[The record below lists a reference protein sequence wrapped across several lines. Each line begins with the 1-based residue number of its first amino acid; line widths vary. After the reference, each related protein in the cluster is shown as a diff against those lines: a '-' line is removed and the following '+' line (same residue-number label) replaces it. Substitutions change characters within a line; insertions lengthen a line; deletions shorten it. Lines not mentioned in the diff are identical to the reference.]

1 MKHPFIPEDAPF
13 TGDQKSWIAGFKA
26 GLESAKLIASENVSS
41 ITDSTDADTP
51 TVNILYGTQTGNAEG
66 LAMDAADIAKSN
78 GINPVVNGLD
88 DISIDDFSSMQ
99 NVIVSIATYGEG
111 EMPDNAQLFWEALS
125 SEGMNQLPNM
135 NFAVLALGDTGYDEF
150 CQAGKL
156 LDKRLEELG
165 ATRLVDRID
174 CDVDYEDFAEEWLNK
189 TIPLTSKN
197 KNHKINSSYGGINDE
212 LKKLKISKP
221 TIKDISNVVCSIRK
235 RKLPDPKIIGNAGSF
250 FKNPVVKK
258 DKLEWIKKYFND
270 VPSYKLDDKNYK
282 IPAAWLIES
291 AGLKGK
297 ELDGFGIHKTQP
309 LVLVNYGGAKGEDI
323 YKLSL
328 SIKEIIFKIFKIE
341 LETEVNII

>member
-1 MKHPFIPEDAPF
+1 MIRKNISLKKYNSFNIDVNAKEFVEVNSKDELIE
-13 TGDQKSWIAGFKA
+13 IANKT
-26 GLESAKLIASENVSS
+26 KDKNVLYLGGGS
-41 ITDSTDADTP
+41 
-51 TVNILYGTQTGNAEG
+51 NILFTRDFEGIVIHLNIKGVQFEKTNSDQTVVQANAGENWNNFVEFCIKNNLGGIENLSMIPGNVGSAPVQNIGAYGVELKDVFLTCEVFN
-66 LAMDAADIAKSN
+66 KN
-78 GINPVVNGLD
+78 
-88 DISIDDFSSMQ
+88 DFSIKTY
-99 NVIVSIATYGEG
+99 NLEDCKFGYRNSIFKE
-111 EMPDNAQLFWEALS
+111 NKSLIILS
-125 SEGMNQLPNM
+125 LR
-135 NFAVLALGDTGYDEF
+135 L
-150 CQAGKL
+150 KL
-156 LDKRLEELG
+156 
-165 ATRLVDRID
+165 
-174 CDVDYEDFAEEWLNK
+174 
-189 TIPLTSKN
+189 KN

-309 LVLVNYGGAKGEDI
+309 LVLVNYGGARGEDI

>member
-1 MKHPFIPEDAPF
+1 MIRKNISLKKYNSFNIDVNAKEFVEVNSKDELIE
-13 TGDQKSWIAGFKA
+13 IANKT
-26 GLESAKLIASENVSS
+26 KDKNVLYLGGGS
-41 ITDSTDADTP
+41 
-51 TVNILYGTQTGNAEG
+51 NILFTRDFDGIVIHLNIKGVQFEKTNSDQTVVQANAGENWNNFVEFCIKNNLGGIENLSMIPGNVGSAPVQNIGAYGVELKDVFLTCEVFN
-66 LAMDAADIAKSN
+66 KN
-78 GINPVVNGLD
+78 
-88 DISIDDFSSMQ
+88 DFSIKTY
-99 NVIVSIATYGEG
+99 NLEDCKFEYRNSIFKE
-111 EMPDNAQLFWEALS
+111 NKNLIILS
-125 SEGMNQLPNM
+125 LR
-135 NFAVLALGDTGYDEF
+135 L
-150 CQAGKL
+150 KL
-156 LDKRLEELG
+156 R
-165 ATRLVDRID
+165 
-174 CDVDYEDFAEEWLNK
+174 
-189 TIPLTSKN
+189 N

-235 RKLPDPKIIGNAGSF
+235 RKLPDPKKIGNAGSF

>member
-1 MKHPFIPEDAPF
+1 MIRKNISLKKYNSFNIDVNAKEFVEVNSKDELIE
-13 TGDQKSWIAGFKA
+13 IANKT
-26 GLESAKLIASENVSS
+26 KDKNVLYLGGGS
-41 ITDSTDADTP
+41 
-51 TVNILYGTQTGNAEG
+51 NILFTRDFDGIVIHLNIKGVQFEKTNSDETVVQANAGENWNNFVEFCIKNNLGGIENLSMIPGNVGSAPVQNIGAYGVELKDVFLTCEVFN
-66 LAMDAADIAKSN
+66 KN
-78 GINPVVNGLD
+78 
-88 DISIDDFSSMQ
+88 DFSIKTY
-99 NVIVSIATYGEG
+99 NLEDCKFEYRNSIFKE
-111 EMPDNAQLFWEALS
+111 NKNLIILS
-125 SEGMNQLPNM
+125 VRL
-135 NFAVLALGDTGYDEF
+135 
-150 CQAGKL
+150 KL
-156 LDKRLEELG
+156 R
-165 ATRLVDRID
+165 
-174 CDVDYEDFAEEWLNK
+174 
-189 TIPLTSKN
+189 N

-309 LVLVNYGGAKGEDI
+309 LVLVNYGGARGEDI

-328 SIKEIIFKIFKIE
+328 SIKEIIFKIFKIK

>member
-1 MKHPFIPEDAPF
+1 MIRKNISLKKYNSFNIDVNAKEFVEVNSKDELIE
-13 TGDQKSWIAGFKA
+13 IANRTKD
-26 GLESAKLIASENVSS
+26 KNVLYLGGGS
-41 ITDSTDADTP
+41 
-51 TVNILYGTQTGNAEG
+51 NILFTRDFDGIVIHLNIKGVQFEKTNSDQTVVQANA
-66 LAMDAADIAKSN
+66 
-78 GINPVVNGLD
+78 
-88 DISIDDFSSMQ
+88 
-99 NVIVSIATYGEG
+99 GE
-111 EMPDNAQLFWEALS
+111 NW
-125 SEGMNQLPNM
+125 N
-135 NFAVLALGDTGYDEF
+135 NFVEF
-150 CQAGKL
+150 CIKNNLGGIENLSMIPGNVGSAPVQNIGAYGVELKDVFLTCEVFNKNDLSIKIYNLEDCKFEYRNSIFKENKNLIILSVRLKL
-156 LDKRLEELG
+156 
-165 ATRLVDRID
+165 
-174 CDVDYEDFAEEWLNK
+174 
-189 TIPLTSKN
+189 KN

-235 RKLPDPKIIGNAGSF
+235 RKLPDPKKIGNAGSF

-297 ELDGFGIHKTQP
+297 ELNGFGIHKTQP

-323 YKLSL
+323 YKLSV

>member
-1 MKHPFIPEDAPF
+1 MIRKNISLKKYNSFNIDVNAKEFVEVNSKDELIE
-13 TGDQKSWIAGFKA
+13 IANRTKD
-26 GLESAKLIASENVSS
+26 KNVLYLGGGS
-41 ITDSTDADTP
+41 
-51 TVNILYGTQTGNAEG
+51 NILFTSDFDGIVIHLNIKGVQFEKTNSDETVVQANAGENWNNFVEFCIKNNLGGIENLSMIPGNVGSAPVQNIGAYGVELKDVFLTCEVFN
-66 LAMDAADIAKSN
+66 KN
-78 GINPVVNGLD
+78 
-88 DISIDDFSSMQ
+88 DFSIKTY
-99 NVIVSIATYGEG
+99 NLEDCKFDYRNSIFKE
-111 EMPDNAQLFWEALS
+111 NKNLIILS
-125 SEGMNQLPNM
+125 VRL
-135 NFAVLALGDTGYDEF
+135 
-150 CQAGKL
+150 KL
-156 LDKRLEELG
+156 
-165 ATRLVDRID
+165 
-174 CDVDYEDFAEEWLNK
+174 
-189 TIPLTSKN
+189 KN

-235 RKLPDPKIIGNAGSF
+235 RKLPDPKKIGNAGSF

-297 ELDGFGIHKTQP
+297 ELDGFGVHKTQP
-309 LVLVNYGGAKGEDI
+309 LVLVNYGGAKGDDI

>member
-1 MKHPFIPEDAPF
+1 MIRKNISLKKYNSFNIDVNTKEFVEVNSKDELIE
-13 TGDQKSWIAGFKA
+13 IANKT
-26 GLESAKLIASENVSS
+26 KDKNVLYLGGGS
-41 ITDSTDADTP
+41 
-51 TVNILYGTQTGNAEG
+51 NILFTRDFDGIVIHLNIKGVQFEKTNSDETVVQANAGENWNNFVEFCIKNNLGGIENLSMIPGNVGSAPVQNIGAYGVELKDVFLTCEVFN
-66 LAMDAADIAKSN
+66 KN
-78 GINPVVNGLD
+78 
-88 DISIDDFSSMQ
+88 DFSIKTY
-99 NVIVSIATYGEG
+99 NLEDCKFEYRNSIFKE
-111 EMPDNAQLFWEALS
+111 NKNLIILS
-125 SEGMNQLPNM
+125 VRL
-135 NFAVLALGDTGYDEF
+135 
-150 CQAGKL
+150 KL
-156 LDKRLEELG
+156 R
-165 ATRLVDRID
+165 
-174 CDVDYEDFAEEWLNK
+174 
-189 TIPLTSKN
+189 N

-212 LKKLKISKP
+212 LKKFKISKP

-297 ELDGFGIHKTQP
+297 ELDGFGVHKTQP
-309 LVLVNYGGAKGEDI
+309 LVLVNYGGAKGDDI

>member
-1 MKHPFIPEDAPF
+1 MIRKNISLKKYNSFNIDVNAKEFVEVNSKDELIE
-13 TGDQKSWIAGFKA
+13 IANRTKD
-26 GLESAKLIASENVSS
+26 KNVLYLGGGS
-41 ITDSTDADTP
+41 
-51 TVNILYGTQTGNAEG
+51 NILFTRDFDGIVIHLNIKGVEFEKTNSDQTVVQANAGENWNNFVEFCIKNNLGGIENLSMIPGNVGSAPVQNIGAYGVELKDVFLTCEVFN
-66 LAMDAADIAKSN
+66 KN
-78 GINPVVNGLD
+78 
-88 DISIDDFSSMQ
+88 DFSIKTY
-99 NVIVSIATYGEG
+99 NLEDCKFEYRNSIFKE
-111 EMPDNAQLFWEALS
+111 NKNLIILS
-125 SEGMNQLPNM
+125 VRL
-135 NFAVLALGDTGYDEF
+135 
-150 CQAGKL
+150 KL
-156 LDKRLEELG
+156 R
-165 ATRLVDRID
+165 
-174 CDVDYEDFAEEWLNK
+174 
-189 TIPLTSKN
+189 N

-309 LVLVNYGGAKGEDI
+309 LVLVNYGGAKGDDI

>member
-1 MKHPFIPEDAPF
+1 MIRKNISLKKYNSFNIDVNAKEFVEVNSRDELIE
-13 TGDQKSWIAGFKA
+13 IAKRT
-26 GLESAKLIASENVSS
+26 KDKNVLYLGGGS
-41 ITDSTDADTP
+41 
-51 TVNILYGTQTGNAEG
+51 NILFTRDFDGIVIHLNIKGVQFEKTNSDETVVQANAGENWNNFVEFCIKNNLGGIENLSMIPGNVGSAPVQNIGAYGVELKDVFLTCEVFN
-66 LAMDAADIAKSN
+66 KN
-78 GINPVVNGLD
+78 
-88 DISIDDFSSMQ
+88 DFSIKTY
-99 NVIVSIATYGEG
+99 NLEDCKFEYRNSIFKE
-111 EMPDNAQLFWEALS
+111 NKNLIILS
-125 SEGMNQLPNM
+125 VRL
-135 NFAVLALGDTGYDEF
+135 
-150 CQAGKL
+150 KL
-156 LDKRLEELG
+156 
-165 ATRLVDRID
+165 
-174 CDVDYEDFAEEWLNK
+174 
-189 TIPLTSKN
+189 KN
-197 KNHKINSSYGGINDE
+197 RNHKINSSYGGINDE

-309 LVLVNYGGAKGEDI
+309 LVLVNYGGARGEDI

>member
-1 MKHPFIPEDAPF
+1 MIRKNISLKKYNSFNIDVN
-13 TGDQKSWIAGFKA
+13 
-26 GLESAKLIASENVSS
+26 AKEFVEVNSQDELIEIASKTKDKNVLYLGGGS
-41 ITDSTDADTP
+41 
-51 TVNILYGTQTGNAEG
+51 NILFTRDFDGIVIHLNIKGVQFEKTNSDETVVQANAGENWNNFVEFCIKNNLGGIENLSMIPGNVGSAPVQNIGAYGVELKDVFLTCEVFN
-66 LAMDAADIAKSN
+66 KN
-78 GINPVVNGLD
+78 
-88 DISIDDFSSMQ
+88 DFSIKTY
-99 NVIVSIATYGEG
+99 NLEDCKFEYRNSIFKE
-111 EMPDNAQLFWEALS
+111 NKSLIILS
-125 SEGMNQLPNM
+125 LR
-135 NFAVLALGDTGYDEF
+135 L
-150 CQAGKL
+150 KL
-156 LDKRLEELG
+156 
-165 ATRLVDRID
+165 
-174 CDVDYEDFAEEWLNK
+174 
-189 TIPLTSKN
+189 KN

-221 TIKDISNVVCSIRK
+221 TIKDISNVICSIRK
-235 RKLPDPKIIGNAGSF
+235 RKLPDPKKIGNAGSL

>member
-1 MKHPFIPEDAPF
+1 MIRKNISLKKYNSFNIDVNAKEFVEVNSKDELIE
-13 TGDQKSWIAGFKA
+13 IANRTKD
-26 GLESAKLIASENVSS
+26 KNVLYLGGGS
-41 ITDSTDADTP
+41 
-51 TVNILYGTQTGNAEG
+51 NILFTRDFDGIVIHLNIKGVQFEKTNSDETVVQANAGENWSNFVEFCIKNNLGGIENFSMIPGNVGSAPVQNIGAYGVELKDVFLTCEVFN
-66 LAMDAADIAKSN
+66 KN
-78 GINPVVNGLD
+78 
-88 DISIDDFSSMQ
+88 DFSIKTY
-99 NVIVSIATYGEG
+99 NLEDCKFEYRNSIFKE
-111 EMPDNAQLFWEALS
+111 NKNLIILS
-125 SEGMNQLPNM
+125 VRL
-135 NFAVLALGDTGYDEF
+135 
-150 CQAGKL
+150 KL
-156 LDKRLEELG
+156 
-165 ATRLVDRID
+165 
-174 CDVDYEDFAEEWLNK
+174 
-189 TIPLTSKN
+189 KN
-197 KNHKINSSYGGINDE
+197 KNHQINSSYGGINDE

-235 RKLPDPKIIGNAGSF
+235 RKLPDPKKIGNAGSF

-258 DKLEWIKKYFND
+258 DKLEWIKKYFDD

>member
-1 MKHPFIPEDAPF
+1 MIRKNISLKKYNSFNIDVNAKEFVEVNSKDELIE
-13 TGDQKSWIAGFKA
+13 IANRTKD
-26 GLESAKLIASENVSS
+26 KNVLYLGGGS
-41 ITDSTDADTP
+41 
-51 TVNILYGTQTGNAEG
+51 NILFTRDFDGIVIHLNIKGVQFEKTNSDETVVEANA
-66 LAMDAADIAKSN
+66 
-78 GINPVVNGLD
+78 
-88 DISIDDFSSMQ
+88 
-99 NVIVSIATYGEG
+99 GE
-111 EMPDNAQLFWEALS
+111 NW
-125 SEGMNQLPNM
+125 N
-135 NFAVLALGDTGYDEF
+135 NFVEF
-150 CQAGKL
+150 CIKNNLGGIENLSMIPGNVGSAPVQNIGAYGVELKDVFLSCEVFNKNDLSIKTYNLEDCKFEYRNSIFKENKNLIILSVRLKL
-156 LDKRLEELG
+156 
-165 ATRLVDRID
+165 
-174 CDVDYEDFAEEWLNK
+174 
-189 TIPLTSKN
+189 KN

-235 RKLPDPKIIGNAGSF
+235 RKLPDPKKIGNAGSF

-309 LVLVNYGGAKGEDI
+309 LVLVNYGGAKGDDI

>member
-1 MKHPFIPEDAPF
+1 MIRKNISLKKYNSFNIDVNAKEFVEVNSKDELIE
-13 TGDQKSWIAGFKA
+13 IANRTKD
-26 GLESAKLIASENVSS
+26 KNVLYLGGGS
-41 ITDSTDADTP
+41 
-51 TVNILYGTQTGNAEG
+51 NILFTRDFDGIVIHLNIKGVQFEKTNSDETVVQANAGENWNNFVEFCIKNNLGGIENLSMIPGNVGSAPVQNIGAYGVELKDVFLTCEVFN
-66 LAMDAADIAKSN
+66 KN
-78 GINPVVNGLD
+78 
-88 DISIDDFSSMQ
+88 DFSIKTY
-99 NVIVSIATYGEG
+99 NLEDCKFEYRNSIFKE
-111 EMPDNAQLFWEALS
+111 NKNLIILS
-125 SEGMNQLPNM
+125 VRL
-135 NFAVLALGDTGYDEF
+135 
-150 CQAGKL
+150 KL
-156 LDKRLEELG
+156 
-165 ATRLVDRID
+165 
-174 CDVDYEDFAEEWLNK
+174 
-189 TIPLTSKN
+189 KN

-235 RKLPDPKIIGNAGSF
+235 RKLPDPKKIGNAGSF

-297 ELDGFGIHKTQP
+297 ELNGFGIHKTQP
-309 LVLVNYGGAKGEDI
+309 LVLVNYGGARGEDI

>member
-1 MKHPFIPEDAPF
+1 MVQANAGENWNNFVEFCIKNNLGGIENLSMIPGNVGSAPV
-13 TGDQKSWIAGFKA
+13 Q
-26 GLESAKLIASENVSS
+26 
-41 ITDSTDADTP
+41 
-51 TVNILYGTQTGNAEG
+51 NIGAYGVELKDVFLTCEVFN
-66 LAMDAADIAKSN
+66 KN
-78 GINPVVNGLD
+78 
-88 DISIDDFSSMQ
+88 DFSIKTY
-99 NVIVSIATYGEG
+99 NLEDCKFDYRNSIFKE
-111 EMPDNAQLFWEALS
+111 NKNLIILS
-125 SEGMNQLPNM
+125 VRL
-135 NFAVLALGDTGYDEF
+135 
-150 CQAGKL
+150 KL
-156 LDKRLEELG
+156 
-165 ATRLVDRID
+165 
-174 CDVDYEDFAEEWLNK
+174 
-189 TIPLTSKN
+189 KN

-235 RKLPDPKIIGNAGSF
+235 RKLPDPKKIGNAGSF

-309 LVLVNYGGAKGEDI
+309 LVLVNYGGAKGDDI

>member
-1 MKHPFIPEDAPF
+1 MIRKNISLKKYNSFNIDVNAKEFVEVNSKDELIE
-13 TGDQKSWIAGFKA
+13 IANRTKD
-26 GLESAKLIASENVSS
+26 KNVLYLGGGS
-41 ITDSTDADTP
+41 
-51 TVNILYGTQTGNAEG
+51 NILFTRDFDGIVIHLNIKGVQFEKTNSDQTVVQANAGENWNNFVEFCIKNNLGGIENLSMIPGNVGSAPVQNIGAYGVELKDVFLTCEVFN
-66 LAMDAADIAKSN
+66 KN
-78 GINPVVNGLD
+78 
-88 DISIDDFSSMQ
+88 DFSIKTY
-99 NVIVSIATYGEG
+99 NLEDCKFEYRNSIFKE
-111 EMPDNAQLFWEALS
+111 NKNLIILS
-125 SEGMNQLPNM
+125 VRL
-135 NFAVLALGDTGYDEF
+135 
-150 CQAGKL
+150 KL
-156 LDKRLEELG
+156 R
-165 ATRLVDRID
+165 
-174 CDVDYEDFAEEWLNK
+174 
-189 TIPLTSKN
+189 N

-235 RKLPDPKIIGNAGSF
+235 RKLPDPKKIGNAGSF

-309 LVLVNYGGAKGEDI
+309 LVLVNYGGARGEDI

>member
-1 MKHPFIPEDAPF
+1 MIRKNISLKKYNSFNIDVNAKEFVEVNSKDELIE
-13 TGDQKSWIAGFKA
+13 IANKT
-26 GLESAKLIASENVSS
+26 KDKNVLYLGGGS
-41 ITDSTDADTP
+41 
-51 TVNILYGTQTGNAEG
+51 NILFTRDFDGIVIHLNIKGIQCEKTNSDETVVKANAGENWNNFVEFCIKNNLGGIENLSMIPGNVGSAPVQNIGAYGVELKDVFLSCEVFN
-66 LAMDAADIAKSN
+66 KN
-78 GINPVVNGLD
+78 
-88 DISIDDFSSMQ
+88 DFSIKTYYLEDCKFEYR
-99 NVIVSIATYGEG
+99 NSIFKE
-111 EMPDNAQLFWEALS
+111 NKNLIILS
-125 SEGMNQLPNM
+125 IRL
-135 NFAVLALGDTGYDEF
+135 
-150 CQAGKL
+150 KL
-156 LDKRLEELG
+156 
-165 ATRLVDRID
+165 
-174 CDVDYEDFAEEWLNK
+174 
-189 TIPLTSKN
+189 KN
-197 KNHKINSSYGGINDE
+197 KNHKINSSYGGITDE

-221 TIKDISNVVCSIRK
+221 KIKDISNVVCSIRK
-235 RKLPDPKIIGNAGSF
+235 RKLPDPKKIGNAGSF

-270 VPSYKLDDKNYK
+270 VPSYKLDNKNYK

>member
-1 MKHPFIPEDAPF
+1 MIRKNISLKKYNSFNIDVNAKEFVEVNSRDELIE
-13 TGDQKSWIAGFKA
+13 IANRTKD
-26 GLESAKLIASENVSS
+26 KNVLYLGGGS
-41 ITDSTDADTP
+41 
-51 TVNILYGTQTGNAEG
+51 NILFTRDFDGIVIHLNIKGVQFEKINSAETVVQANAGENWNNFVEFCIKNNLGGIENLSMIPGNVGSAPVQNIGAYGVELKDVFLTCEVFN
-66 LAMDAADIAKSN
+66 KN
-78 GINPVVNGLD
+78 
-88 DISIDDFSSMQ
+88 DFSIKTY
-99 NVIVSIATYGEG
+99 NLEDCKFEYRNSIFKE
-111 EMPDNAQLFWEALS
+111 NKNLIILS
-125 SEGMNQLPNM
+125 VRL
-135 NFAVLALGDTGYDEF
+135 
-150 CQAGKL
+150 KL
-156 LDKRLEELG
+156 R
-165 ATRLVDRID
+165 
-174 CDVDYEDFAEEWLNK
+174 
-189 TIPLTSKN
+189 N

-235 RKLPDPKIIGNAGSF
+235 RKLPDPKKIGNAGSF

-309 LVLVNYGGAKGEDI
+309 LVLVNFGGAKGEDI

>member
-1 MKHPFIPEDAPF
+1 MIRKNISLKKYNSFNIDVNAKEFVEVNSKDELIE
-13 TGDQKSWIAGFKA
+13 IANKT
-26 GLESAKLIASENVSS
+26 KDKNVLYLGGGS
-41 ITDSTDADTP
+41 
-51 TVNILYGTQTGNAEG
+51 NILFTRDFDGIVIHLNIKGVQFEKINSDETVVQANAGENWNNFVEFCIKNNLGGIENLSMIPGNVGSAPVQNIGAYGVELKDVFLSCEVFN
-66 LAMDAADIAKSN
+66 KN
-78 GINPVVNGLD
+78 
-88 DISIDDFSSMQ
+88 DFSIKTY
-99 NVIVSIATYGEG
+99 NLEDCKFEYRNSIFKE
-111 EMPDNAQLFWEALS
+111 NKSLIILS
-125 SEGMNQLPNM
+125 LR
-135 NFAVLALGDTGYDEF
+135 L
-150 CQAGKL
+150 KL
-156 LDKRLEELG
+156 
-165 ATRLVDRID
+165 
-174 CDVDYEDFAEEWLNK
+174 
-189 TIPLTSKN
+189 KN

-235 RKLPDPKIIGNAGSF
+235 RKLPDPKKIGNAGSF

>member
-1 MKHPFIPEDAPF
+1 MIRKNISLKNYNSFNIDVNAKEFVEVNSKDELIE
-13 TGDQKSWIAGFKA
+13 IANKT
-26 GLESAKLIASENVSS
+26 KDKNVLYLGGGS
-41 ITDSTDADTP
+41 
-51 TVNILYGTQTGNAEG
+51 NILFTRDFDGIVIHLNIKGIQFEKTNSDETVVQANAGENWNNFVEFCIKNNLGGIENLSMIPGNVGSAPVQNIGAYGVELKDVFLTCEVFN
-66 LAMDAADIAKSN
+66 KN
-78 GINPVVNGLD
+78 
-88 DISIDDFSSMQ
+88 DFS
-99 NVIVSIATYGEG
+99 IKTY
-111 EMPDNAQLFWEALS
+111 N
-125 SEGMNQLPNM
+125 
-135 NFAVLALGDTGYDEF
+135 
-150 CQAGKL
+150 
-156 LDKRLEELG
+156 LEECKFEYRNSIFKENKNLIILSV
-165 ATRLVDRID
+165 RLKLR
-174 CDVDYEDFAEEWLNK
+174 
-189 TIPLTSKN
+189 N

-309 LVLVNYGGAKGEDI
+309 LVLVNYGGARGEDI

>member
-1 MKHPFIPEDAPF
+1 MIRKNISLKKYNSFNIDVNAKEFVEVNSKDELIE
-13 TGDQKSWIAGFKA
+13 IANRTKD
-26 GLESAKLIASENVSS
+26 KNVLYLGGGS
-41 ITDSTDADTP
+41 
-51 TVNILYGTQTGNAEG
+51 NILFTKDFDGIVIHLNIKGVQFEKTNSDETVVQANAGENWNNFVEFCIKNNLGGIENLSMIPGNVGSAPVQNIGAYGVELKDVFLTCEVFDKN
-66 LAMDAADIAKSN
+66 
-78 GINPVVNGLD
+78 
-88 DISIDDFSSMQ
+88 DFSIKTY
-99 NVIVSIATYGEG
+99 NLEDCKFEYRNSIFKE
-111 EMPDNAQLFWEALS
+111 NKSLIILS
-125 SEGMNQLPNM
+125 LR
-135 NFAVLALGDTGYDEF
+135 L
-150 CQAGKL
+150 KL
-156 LDKRLEELG
+156 
-165 ATRLVDRID
+165 
-174 CDVDYEDFAEEWLNK
+174 
-189 TIPLTSKN
+189 KN

-235 RKLPDPKIIGNAGSF
+235 RKLPDPKKIGNAGSF
-250 FKNPVVKK
+250 FKNPIVKK

-309 LVLVNYGGAKGEDI
+309 LVLVNYGGARGEDI

>member
-1 MKHPFIPEDAPF
+1 MIRKNISLKKYNSFNIDVNAKEFVEVNSKDELIE
-13 TGDQKSWIAGFKA
+13 IANRTKD
-26 GLESAKLIASENVSS
+26 KNVLYLGGGS
-41 ITDSTDADTP
+41 
-51 TVNILYGTQTGNAEG
+51 NILFTKDFDGIVIHLNIKGVQFEKTNSDETVVQANAGENWNNFVEFCIKNNLGGIENLSMIPGNVGSAPVQNIGAYGVELKDVFLTCEVFN
-66 LAMDAADIAKSN
+66 KN
-78 GINPVVNGLD
+78 
-88 DISIDDFSSMQ
+88 DFSIKTY
-99 NVIVSIATYGEG
+99 NLEDCKFEYRNSIFKE
-111 EMPDNAQLFWEALS
+111 NKSLIILS
-125 SEGMNQLPNM
+125 LR
-135 NFAVLALGDTGYDEF
+135 L
-150 CQAGKL
+150 KL
-156 LDKRLEELG
+156 R
-165 ATRLVDRID
+165 
-174 CDVDYEDFAEEWLNK
+174 
-189 TIPLTSKN
+189 N

-235 RKLPDPKIIGNAGSF
+235 RKLPDPKKIGNAGSF

-309 LVLVNYGGAKGEDI
+309 LVLVNYGGARGEDI

>member
-1 MKHPFIPEDAPF
+1 MIRKNISLKKYNSFNIDVNAKEFVEVNSKDELIE
-13 TGDQKSWIAGFKA
+13 IANKT
-26 GLESAKLIASENVSS
+26 KDKNVLYLGGGS
-41 ITDSTDADTP
+41 
-51 TVNILYGTQTGNAEG
+51 NILFTSDFDGIVIHLNIKGVQFEKTNSDETVVQANAGENWNNIVEFCIKNNLGGIENLSMIPGNVGSAPVQNIGAYGVELKDVFLTCEVFN
-66 LAMDAADIAKSN
+66 KN
-78 GINPVVNGLD
+78 
-88 DISIDDFSSMQ
+88 DFSIKTY
-99 NVIVSIATYGEG
+99 NLEDCKFEYRNSIFKE
-111 EMPDNAQLFWEALS
+111 NKNLIILS
-125 SEGMNQLPNM
+125 VRL
-135 NFAVLALGDTGYDEF
+135 
-150 CQAGKL
+150 KL
-156 LDKRLEELG
+156 R
-165 ATRLVDRID
+165 
-174 CDVDYEDFAEEWLNK
+174 
-189 TIPLTSKN
+189 N

-309 LVLVNYGGAKGEDI
+309 LVLVNYGGARGEDI

>member
-1 MKHPFIPEDAPF
+1 MIRKNISLKKYNSFNIDVNAKEFVEVNSRDELIE
-13 TGDQKSWIAGFKA
+13 IANKT
-26 GLESAKLIASENVSS
+26 KDKNVLYLGGGS
-41 ITDSTDADTP
+41 
-51 TVNILYGTQTGNAEG
+51 NILFTRDFDGIVIHLNIKGVQFEKTNSDETVVQANAGENWNNFVEFCIKNNLGGIENLSMIPGNVGSAPVQNIGAYGVELKDVFFTCEVFN
-66 LAMDAADIAKSN
+66 KN
-78 GINPVVNGLD
+78 
-88 DISIDDFSSMQ
+88 DFSIKTY
-99 NVIVSIATYGEG
+99 NLEDCKFEYRNSIFKE
-111 EMPDNAQLFWEALS
+111 NKSLIILS
-125 SEGMNQLPNM
+125 LR
-135 NFAVLALGDTGYDEF
+135 L
-150 CQAGKL
+150 KL
-156 LDKRLEELG
+156 
-165 ATRLVDRID
+165 
-174 CDVDYEDFAEEWLNK
+174 
-189 TIPLTSKN
+189 KN

-235 RKLPDPKIIGNAGSF
+235 RKLPDPKKIGNAGSF

>member
-1 MKHPFIPEDAPF
+1 MIRKNISLKKYNSFNIDVNAKEFVEVNSKDELIE
-13 TGDQKSWIAGFKA
+13 IANKT
-26 GLESAKLIASENVSS
+26 KDKNVLYLGGGS
-41 ITDSTDADTP
+41 
-51 TVNILYGTQTGNAEG
+51 NILFTRDFDGIVIHLNIKGVQFEKTNSDETVVQANAGENWNNFVEFCIKNNLGGIENLSMIPGNVGSAPVQNIGAYGVELKDVFLTCEVFN
-66 LAMDAADIAKSN
+66 KN
-78 GINPVVNGLD
+78 
-88 DISIDDFSSMQ
+88 DFSIKTY
-99 NVIVSIATYGEG
+99 NLEDCKFEYRNSIFKE
-111 EMPDNAQLFWEALS
+111 NKNLIILS
-125 SEGMNQLPNM
+125 VRL
-135 NFAVLALGDTGYDEF
+135 
-150 CQAGKL
+150 KL
-156 LDKRLEELG
+156 R
-165 ATRLVDRID
+165 
-174 CDVDYEDFAEEWLNK
+174 
-189 TIPLTSKN
+189 N

-309 LVLVNYGGAKGEDI
+309 LVLVNYGGARGEDI

>member
-1 MKHPFIPEDAPF
+1 MIRKNISLKKYNSFNIDVNAKEFVEVNSKDELIE
-13 TGDQKSWIAGFKA
+13 IANRTKD
-26 GLESAKLIASENVSS
+26 KNVLYLGGGS
-41 ITDSTDADTP
+41 
-51 TVNILYGTQTGNAEG
+51 NILFTRDFDGIVIHLNIKGIQFEKTNSDQTVVQANAGENWNNFVEFCIKNNLGGIENLSMIPGNVGSAPVQNIGAYGVELKDVFLTCEVFN
-66 LAMDAADIAKSN
+66 KN
-78 GINPVVNGLD
+78 
-88 DISIDDFSSMQ
+88 DFSIKTY
-99 NVIVSIATYGEG
+99 NLEDCKFEYRNSIFKE
-111 EMPDNAQLFWEALS
+111 NKSLIILS
-125 SEGMNQLPNM
+125 LR
-135 NFAVLALGDTGYDEF
+135 L
-150 CQAGKL
+150 KL
-156 LDKRLEELG
+156 
-165 ATRLVDRID
+165 
-174 CDVDYEDFAEEWLNK
+174 
-189 TIPLTSKN
+189 KN

-235 RKLPDPKIIGNAGSF
+235 RKLPDPKKIGNAGSF

-309 LVLVNYGGAKGEDI
+309 LVLVNYGGARGEDI

>member
-1 MKHPFIPEDAPF
+1 MIRKNISLKKYNSFNIDVNAKEFVEVNSKDELIE
-13 TGDQKSWIAGFKA
+13 IAKRT
-26 GLESAKLIASENVSS
+26 KDKNVLYLGGGS
-41 ITDSTDADTP
+41 
-51 TVNILYGTQTGNAEG
+51 NILFTRDFDGIVIHLNIKGVQFEKPNSDETVVQANAGENWNNFVEFCVKNNLGGIENLSMIPGNVGSAPVQNIGAYGVELKDVFLTCEVFN
-66 LAMDAADIAKSN
+66 KN
-78 GINPVVNGLD
+78 
-88 DISIDDFSSMQ
+88 DFSIKTY
-99 NVIVSIATYGEG
+99 NLEDCNFEYRNSIFKE
-111 EMPDNAQLFWEALS
+111 NKNLIILS
-125 SEGMNQLPNM
+125 VRL
-135 NFAVLALGDTGYDEF
+135 
-150 CQAGKL
+150 KL
-156 LDKRLEELG
+156 
-165 ATRLVDRID
+165 
-174 CDVDYEDFAEEWLNK
+174 
-189 TIPLTSKN
+189 KN

-235 RKLPDPKIIGNAGSF
+235 RKLPDPKKIGNAGSF

-309 LVLVNYGGAKGEDI
+309 LVLVNYGGAKGDDI

-328 SIKEIIFKIFKIE
+328 SIKEVIFKIFKIE

>member
-1 MKHPFIPEDAPF
+1 MIRKNISLKKYNSFNIDVNAKEFVEVNSKDELIE
-13 TGDQKSWIAGFKA
+13 IANRTKD
-26 GLESAKLIASENVSS
+26 KNVLYLGGGS
-41 ITDSTDADTP
+41 
-51 TVNILYGTQTGNAEG
+51 NILFTKDFDGIVIHLNIKGVQFEKTNSDQTVVQANAGENWNNFVEFCIKNNLGGIENLSMIPGNVGSAPVQNIGAYGVELKDVFLTCEVFN
-66 LAMDAADIAKSN
+66 KN
-78 GINPVVNGLD
+78 
-88 DISIDDFSSMQ
+88 DFSIKTY
-99 NVIVSIATYGEG
+99 NLEDCKFEYRNSIFKE
-111 EMPDNAQLFWEALS
+111 NKSLIILS
-125 SEGMNQLPNM
+125 LR
-135 NFAVLALGDTGYDEF
+135 L
-150 CQAGKL
+150 KL
-156 LDKRLEELG
+156 
-165 ATRLVDRID
+165 
-174 CDVDYEDFAEEWLNK
+174 
-189 TIPLTSKN
+189 KN
-197 KNHKINSSYGGINDE
+197 KNHKINSSYGVINNE

-235 RKLPDPKIIGNAGSF
+235 RKLPDPKKIGNAGSF

-309 LVLVNYGGAKGEDI
+309 LVLVNYGGAKGDDI

>member
-1 MKHPFIPEDAPF
+1 MIRKNISLKKYNSFNIDVNAKEFVEVNSEDELIE
-13 TGDQKSWIAGFKA
+13 IANRTKD
-26 GLESAKLIASENVSS
+26 KNVLYLGGGS
-41 ITDSTDADTP
+41 
-51 TVNILYGTQTGNAEG
+51 NILFTRDFDGIVIHLNIKGIQFEKINSDETVVQANAGENWNNFVEFCIKNNLGGIENLSMIPGNVGSAPVQNIGAYGVELKDVFLTCEVFN
-66 LAMDAADIAKSN
+66 KN
-78 GINPVVNGLD
+78 
-88 DISIDDFSSMQ
+88 DFSIKTY
-99 NVIVSIATYGEG
+99 NLEDCKFGYRNSIFKE
-111 EMPDNAQLFWEALS
+111 NKSLIILS
-125 SEGMNQLPNM
+125 LR
-135 NFAVLALGDTGYDEF
+135 L
-150 CQAGKL
+150 KL
-156 LDKRLEELG
+156 
-165 ATRLVDRID
+165 
-174 CDVDYEDFAEEWLNK
+174 
-189 TIPLTSKN
+189 KN

-212 LKKLKISKP
+212 LKKLEISKP

-235 RKLPDPKIIGNAGSF
+235 RKLPDPKKIGNAGSF
-250 FKNPVVKK
+250 FKNPVVRK

>member
-1 MKHPFIPEDAPF
+1 MIRKNISLKKYNSFNIDVNAKEFVEVNSKDELIE
-13 TGDQKSWIAGFKA
+13 IANRTKD
-26 GLESAKLIASENVSS
+26 KNVLYLGGGS
-41 ITDSTDADTP
+41 
-51 TVNILYGTQTGNAEG
+51 NILFTRDFDGIVIHLNIKGVQFEKTNSDETVVQANAGENWNNFVEFCIKNNLGGIENLSMIPGNVGSAPVQNIGAYGVELKDVFLTCEVFDKN
-66 LAMDAADIAKSN
+66 
-78 GINPVVNGLD
+78 
-88 DISIDDFSSMQ
+88 DFSIKTY
-99 NVIVSIATYGEG
+99 NLEDCKFEYRNSIFKE
-111 EMPDNAQLFWEALS
+111 NKNLIILS
-125 SEGMNQLPNM
+125 VRL
-135 NFAVLALGDTGYDEF
+135 
-150 CQAGKL
+150 KL
-156 LDKRLEELG
+156 
-165 ATRLVDRID
+165 
-174 CDVDYEDFAEEWLNK
+174 
-189 TIPLTSKN
+189 KN

-235 RKLPDPKIIGNAGSF
+235 RKLPDPKKIGNAGSF

-309 LVLVNYGGAKGEDI
+309 LVLVNYGGARGEDI

>member
-1 MKHPFIPEDAPF
+1 MIRKNISLKKYNSFNIDVNAKEFVEVNSKDELIE
-13 TGDQKSWIAGFKA
+13 IANRTKD
-26 GLESAKLIASENVSS
+26 KNVLYLGGGS
-41 ITDSTDADTP
+41 
-51 TVNILYGTQTGNAEG
+51 NILFTRDFDGIVIHLNIKGVQFEKTNSDETVVQANAGENWNNFVEFCIKNNLGGIENLSMIPGNVGSAPVQNIGAYGVELKDVFLTCEVFN
-66 LAMDAADIAKSN
+66 KN
-78 GINPVVNGLD
+78 
-88 DISIDDFSSMQ
+88 DFSIKTY
-99 NVIVSIATYGEG
+99 NLEDCKFDYRNSIFKE
-111 EMPDNAQLFWEALS
+111 NKNLIILS
-125 SEGMNQLPNM
+125 VRL
-135 NFAVLALGDTGYDEF
+135 
-150 CQAGKL
+150 KL
-156 LDKRLEELG
+156 
-165 ATRLVDRID
+165 
-174 CDVDYEDFAEEWLNK
+174 
-189 TIPLTSKN
+189 KN

-235 RKLPDPKIIGNAGSF
+235 RKLPDPKKIGNAGSF

-309 LVLVNYGGAKGEDI
+309 LVLVNYGGAKGDDI